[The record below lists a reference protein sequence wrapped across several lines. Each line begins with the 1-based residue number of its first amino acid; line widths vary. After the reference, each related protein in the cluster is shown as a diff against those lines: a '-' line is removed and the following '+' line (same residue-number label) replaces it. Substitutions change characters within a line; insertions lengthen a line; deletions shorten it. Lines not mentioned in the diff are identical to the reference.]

1 MEGGGVLIV
10 GLNGSPGVVTT
21 GGNSPLA
28 EIEHNG
34 FIEKA
39 LCCHTSSAAT
49 KNKYKS
55 CCSYTEEK

>member
-39 LCCHTSSAAT
+39 LCCHTSSAAI
-49 KNKYKS
+49 KNK
-55 CCSYTEEK
+55 